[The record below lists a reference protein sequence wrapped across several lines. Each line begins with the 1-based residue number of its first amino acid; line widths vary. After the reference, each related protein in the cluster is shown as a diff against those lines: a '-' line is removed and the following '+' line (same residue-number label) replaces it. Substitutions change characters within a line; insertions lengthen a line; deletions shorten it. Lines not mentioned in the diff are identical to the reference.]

1 MPPGEFSSS
10 GLTDGRV
17 DGDSVGGSY
26 LPSAFVGQPVGIDQ
40 VGDVWI
46 GDSGATTHMTRNYD
60 LMYATKPPSPQRS
73 RIILDDGSIKKVQ
86 FVGKIDLVFHI
97 RTDYQVTLHNV
108 SFVHDLGFNLFLF
121 HVVQEKHEIVLNKTG
136 AHLLGGRL
144 VFPRRR
150 NGSSL
155 RATRVLPGSHANAN
169 NALATFVEPPPHS
182 LDGPPSG
189 PPSLLPYSTVTPPN
203 VHQTSD
209 VSRSCRTSNAGTG
222 FGEES
227 GESASVLSG
236 GVGIAAAVLSP
247 GGVFVN
253 NKKTTVVDINHFHV
267 SLAHAHSSVLKA
279 TARQHGIQ
287 LVGELA
293 PCSGCSMAKGIHA
306 STPHHAMSRA
316 AAPLDMVHIDTAG
329 PFPESLGGSRY
340 VVMFVDSA
348 SRFQRP
354 YGTRD
359 KSASA
364 ILGVVQRFV
373 ADMGLPRAFRTDNG
387 TEYTNS
393 EFVEY
398 CNSIQIRREL
408 TVPYTPQQNG
418 PVESGL
424 SRALKAWYAA
434 RLEVNKLFPDVHLD
448 QLKEVRDPDGAS
460 LWMESVLWASEG
472 FNRSATTANSGMLS
486 PHEVVFGSRPP
497 MPILPF
503 CKPAYHRIPRHTKMD
518 RQARPCFFLN
528 FGYNNGSDCFKVM
541 DAETGRIVHSRDVTW
556 HEPREP
562 LISPAPTVGSGV
574 PQSPSNADIPDYVH
588 IQTAT
593 TTPPAAPVPAP
604 DHAAPA
610 PPRQST
616 TPLPDRVVREL
627 GHEGD
632 VRMPG
637 RTRGETRATRES
649 PRSMGLM
656 SHAALARGISTREA
670 FDEAFHEHELPP
682 PDATF
687 RLPPP
692 VTCRPHLPLPR
703 RTHRTCRDMA

>member
-1 MPPGEFSSS
+1 M
-10 GLTDGRV
+10 
-17 DGDSVGGSY
+17 
-26 LPSAFVGQPVGIDQ
+26 
-40 VGDVWI
+40 
-46 GDSGATTHMTRNYD
+46 
-60 LMYATKPPSPQRS
+60 
-73 RIILDDGSIKKVQ
+73 
-86 FVGKIDLVFHI
+86 
-97 RTDYQVTLHNV
+97 TDYQVTLHNV
-108 SFVHDLGFNLFLF
+108 SFVPDLGFNLFSF
-121 HVVQEKHEIVLNKTG
+121 HVMQEKHEIVLNKTG

-144 VFPRRR
+144 VSPRRR

-155 RATRVLPGSHANAN
+155 RATRALPGSHANVN

-182 LDGPPSG
+182 FDGPPSG
-189 PPSLLPYSTVTPPN
+189 PPSPLPYSTVTPPV
-203 VHQTSD
+203 VHQTSG

-236 GVGIAAAVLSP
+236 GVGMATAVLSP

-293 PCSGCSMAKGIHA
+293 PCSGCSMAKEIRA
-306 STPHHAMSRA
+306 STPHHTMSRA

-340 VVMFVDSA
+340 VVMFVDGA

-364 ILGVVQRFV
+364 ILGVAHRFV
-373 ADMGLPRAFRTDNG
+373 ADMGLPRAFRTNNG

-398 CNSIQIRREL
+398 CNILQIRREL
-408 TVPYTPQQNG
+408 TAPYTPQQNG

-424 SRALKAWYAA
+424 SRALKAGHVA

-448 QLKEVRDPDGAS
+448 QLKGFRDPDGAS

-486 PHEVVFGSRPP
+486 PREICFGSRPP
-497 MPILPF
+497 MPVLPF
-503 CKPAYHRIPRHTKMD
+503 CKPAYHRTPRQTKMD

-528 FGYNNGSDCFKVM
+528 SGCNHGSDCFKVM
-541 DAETGRIVHSRDVTW
+541 DAETRRIVHSRDVTW
-556 HEPREP
+556 HQPREP

-574 PQSPSNADIPDYVH
+574 PQSPSDAEIPDYVH

-604 DHAAPA
+604 DHVAPA

-616 TPLPDRVVREL
+616 APLPDLVIREL
-627 GHEGD
+627 GHEAD
-632 VRMPG
+632 IHMLG
-637 RTRGETRATRES
+637 RTRGETRAMRES
-649 PRSMGLM
+649 PRNMGLM
-656 SHAALARGISTREA
+656 SHAALAQGIATREA
-670 FDEAFHEHELPP
+670 FDEAFREHELPP
-682 PDATF
+682 PDADLPTAPARDVSTPSTF
-687 RLPPP
+687 ADAESSEDAAIWRDS
-692 VTCRPHLPLPR
+692 
-703 RTHRTCRDMA
+703 RTREFRGLLQANTFGLA

>member
-1 MPPGEFSSS
+1 MPRGKFSSP
-10 GLTDGRV
+10 GLNDWRADDGSV
-17 DGDSVGGSY
+17 DGSY
-26 LPSAFVGQPVGIDQ
+26 LPSGFVGQPVGIDQ

-46 GDSGATTHMTRNYD
+46 GDSGATTYMTRNVD
-60 LMYATKPPSPQRS
+60 LMYDTKPPSPQRS
-73 RIILDDGSIKKVQ
+73 RIILGDGSIKKVQ
-86 FVGKIDLVFHI
+86 FVGKIDLVFHS
-97 RTDYQVTLHNV
+97 RTDYQVILHNV
-108 SFVHDLGFNLFLF
+108 PFVPDLGFNLFSF

-155 RATRVLPGSHANAN
+155 RATRVLPGSHAKAN
-169 NALATFVEPPPHS
+169 NALVTFVEIPPHS
-182 LDGPPSG
+182 LDGPPSE
-189 PPSLLPYSTVTPPN
+189 PPSPLPYSTVTPPV
-203 VHQTSD
+203 VHQTSG

-236 GVGIAAAVLSP
+236 GVGMAAAVLSP

-253 NKKTTVVDINHFHV
+253 KKTTVVDINHFHA
-267 SLAHAHSSVLKA
+267 SLVHAHSSVLKA

-293 PCSGCSMAKGIHA
+293 PCSGCSMAKGIRA
-306 STPHHAMSRA
+306 STPHHTTSRA
-316 AAPLDMVHIDTAG
+316 ATPLDMVHIDTAG

-340 VVMFVDSA
+340 VVVFVDSA

-354 YGTRD
+354 YRTWD
-359 KSASA
+359 KGASA

-398 CNSIQIRREL
+398 CNSFQIRREL
-408 TVPYTPQQNG
+408 TAPYTPQQNG
-418 PVESGL
+418 SVESGL
-424 SRALKAWYAA
+424 SRALKAGHAA

-448 QLKEVRDPDGAS
+448 QLKGVQDPDGAS
-460 LWMESVLWASEG
+460 LWMESVLWASVG
-472 FNRSATTANSGMLS
+472 FNRSATIANSGMLS
-486 PHEVVFGSRPP
+486 PHEVFFGSRPP
-497 MPILPF
+497 MPVLPF
-503 CKPAYHRIPRHTKMD
+503 CKPAYHRIPRQTKMD
-518 RQARPCFFLN
+518 RQARRCFFLN
-528 FGYNNGSDCFKVM
+528 FGYNHGSDCFKVM

-556 HEPREP
+556 HQPRKP

-574 PQSPSNADIPDYVH
+574 RQSPSDAKIPDYVH

-610 PPRQST
+610 PPLQST
-616 TPLPDRVVREL
+616 APLPNRVVREL
-627 GHEGD
+627 RHEAD
-632 VRMPG
+632 IHMLG
-637 RTRGETRATRES
+637 RTRGKARAMRES
-649 PRSMGLM
+649 PRIMGLM
-656 SHAALARGISTREA
+656 SHAALAQGIATREA
-670 FDEAFHEHELPP
+670 FD
-682 PDATF
+682 
-687 RLPPP
+687 
-692 VTCRPHLPLPR
+692 
-703 RTHRTCRDMA
+703 